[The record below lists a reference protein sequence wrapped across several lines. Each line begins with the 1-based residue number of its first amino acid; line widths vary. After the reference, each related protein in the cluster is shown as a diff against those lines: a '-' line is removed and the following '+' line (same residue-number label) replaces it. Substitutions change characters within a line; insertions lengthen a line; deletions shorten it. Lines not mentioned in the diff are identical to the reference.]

1 MNLIDKLPE
10 ELDKFHFLYDEEIN
24 IHVFIL
30 KVLKYIFR
38 TIRLKENANQDH
50 ASIII
55 SSLKQHI
62 FKLILVIIKLT
73 SEEMYPI
80 DYLFL
85 MKIVFKT
92 IVRCDKFY
100 TYFTQEIIG
109 KGIRILEFF
118 IFLFKTGIEELKI
131 LSTELT
137 LFIPLEI
144 KHFLVKYPEF
154 AKDFIP
160 MITYALTLQES
171 FVILRAIQTL
181 DHIINSSSML
191 KVEVLH
197 LLEPHAAELFR
208 NLDKLMIHHKKKSYF
223 FKPSGSL
230 EPSIIPAS
238 LKILAKLSPFI
249 RQLDIDI
256 KFETNEDYQID
267 FIKKYR
273 TYEK

>member
-1 MNLIDKLPE
+1 
-10 ELDKFHFLYDEEIN
+10 
-24 IHVFIL
+24 
-30 KVLKYIFR
+30 
-38 TIRLKENANQDH
+38 
-50 ASIII
+50 
-55 SSLKQHI
+55 
-62 FKLILVIIKLT
+62 
-73 SEEMYPI
+73 MYPI

-85 MKIVFKT
+85 MKIIFKT
-92 IVRCDKFY
+92 IVRCDHFY
-100 TYFTQEIIG
+100 TFFTKEIIS
-109 KGIRILEFF
+109 KGIRVLEFF
-118 IFLFKTGIEELKI
+118 IMLFKTGIEELKI

-197 LLEPHAAELFR
+197 LLEPYAPDLFKNLNEL
-208 NLDKLMIHHKKKSYF
+208 MVYHKKVDYF
-223 FKPSGSL
+223 FKPSSNL
-230 EPSIIPAS
+230 EPSIIPAT

-249 RQLDIDI
+249 R
-256 KFETNEDYQID
+256 
-267 FIKKYR
+267 
-273 TYEK
+273 